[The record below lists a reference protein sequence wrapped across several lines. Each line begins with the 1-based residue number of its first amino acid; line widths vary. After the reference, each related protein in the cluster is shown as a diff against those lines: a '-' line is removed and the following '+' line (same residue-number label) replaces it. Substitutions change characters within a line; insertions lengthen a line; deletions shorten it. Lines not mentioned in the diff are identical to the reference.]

1 MKKFLCMAM
10 IGIMLCLS
18 ACTDGVDYVTKY
30 IANCEKTEFRQDAAN
45 GSTVLYELS
54 AGEVVSFEKNAE
66 NGYAK
71 VVHEGVT
78 GYVLSACLSDEKP
91 ESSAEVVVNEQE
103 KETNQY
109 DYLISD
115 KSESYIEEYISGFVR
130 PLYNEINAGL
140 NSYEKRT
147 SGNAT
152 LWHDERGCAKKELV
166 EGADNY
172 NMSRQYYYDTYTG
185 KMVFAFVFKGSEEYR
200 LYFEKD
206 KLVRYIDEA
215 GNIIDNPA
223 SEKALKMAEH
233 AMEEAY

>member
-10 IGIMLCLS
+10 TCVLFLLS
-18 ACTDGVDYVTKY
+18 ACTGEVDYVTKY

-78 GYVLSACLSDEKP
+78 GYVLSACLEDKKP
-91 ESSAEVVVNEQE
+91 ESDVKPVENTQE
-103 KETNQY
+103 ETTNKY

-115 KSESYIEEYISGFVR
+115 MSEKDIEEYISEFVR
-130 PLYNEINAGL
+130 PLYNEINAAL
-140 NSYEKRT
+140 KDYEKST
-147 SGNAT
+147 AGSAT
-152 LWHDERGCAKKELV
+152 LWHDERGCAKKELM
-166 EGADNY
+166 EGADSY
-172 NMSRQYYYDTYTG
+172 NMSRQYYYNTYTG

-215 GNIIDNPA
+215 GNIVNNPA

-233 AMEEAY
+233 AMKEAY

>member
-1 MKKFLCMAM
+1 MKKFLCVAM
-10 IGIMLCLS
+10 SCLLICLS
-18 ACTDGVDYVTKY
+18 ACKGEVNYETKY

-54 AGEVVSFEKNAE
+54 AGDVVSFEKNVE

-78 GYVLSACLSDEKP
+78 GYVLSAYLEDKKP
-91 ESSAEVVVNEQE
+91 EESIEEEHGN
-103 KETNQY
+103 KY

-115 KSESYIEEYISGFVR
+115 KSEKDIEEYISEFVR
-130 PLYNEINAGL
+130 PLYNEINAAL
-140 NSYEKRT
+140 NGYKKSKVG
-147 SGNAT
+147 SAT
-152 LWHDERGCAKKELV
+152 LWYDERGCAKKELI
-166 EGADNY
+166 EGADGY
-172 NMSRQYYYDTYTG
+172 NMSRQYYYNTYTG
-185 KMVFAFVFKGSEEYR
+185 KMVFAFVFKGNEEYR

-215 GNIIDNPA
+215 GNIVDNPA

-233 AMEEAY
+233 ALNEAY

>member
-1 MKKFLCMAM
+1 MRKFLC
-10 IGIMLCLS
+10 IVMLGLVMCLCG
-18 ACTDGVDYVTKY
+18 CTNEVEYTTKF

-45 GSTVLYELS
+45 SSTVLYELS
-54 AGEVVSFEKNAE
+54 AGEVVSFEKYVD

-78 GYVLSACLSDEKP
+78 GYVLSACLEDKMP
-91 ESSAEVVVNEQE
+91 EGGARALENTQE
-103 KETNQY
+103 ETTNKY

-115 KSESYIEEYISGFVR
+115 KSEKDIEEYISEFVR
-130 PLYNEINAGL
+130 PLYNEINAAL
-140 NSYEKRT
+140 SDYEKST
-147 SGNAT
+147 AGSAT

-166 EGADNY
+166 EGADSY
-172 NMSRQYYYDTYTG
+172 NMSRQYYYNTYTG

-215 GNIIDNPA
+215 GNIVNNPA

-233 AMEEAY
+233 ALIEAY

>member
-10 IGIMLCLS
+10 IGLLTFLS
-18 ACTDGVDYVTKY
+18 ACTGEVNYVTKY

-45 GSTVLYELS
+45 GSTVLYELN
-54 AGEVVSFEKNAE
+54 AGDVVSFEKDVE

-78 GYVLSACLSDEKP
+78 GYVLSACLGDTKPVSDVKP
-91 ESSAEVVVNEQE
+91 EENAQGQ
-103 KETNQY
+103 TNDEY
-109 DYLISD
+109 NYLISD
-115 KSESYIEEYISGFVR
+115 KSEKDIEEYVSEFVR
-130 PLYNEINAGL
+130 PLYNEINAALKDYKKSTAG
-140 NSYEKRT
+140 S
-147 SGNAT
+147 AT
-152 LWHDERGCAKKELV
+152 LWSDERGYAKKELI
-166 EGADNY
+166 EGADGY
-172 NMSRQYYYDTYTG
+172 NMSRQYYYNTYTG

-215 GNIIDNPA
+215 GNIVDNPA

-233 AMEEAY
+233 ALNEAY